1 MILTE
6 LLTFISLNVLEEIS
20 KLISGISHENGKTT
34 VEPVL
39 SGHLVFCGRLPKSR
53 ICFSPITVKRSWSPW
68 PSVSFFPT
76 STERSL

>member
-39 SGHLVFCGRLPKSR
+39 SGHLVFCGRLSKSR
-53 ICFSPITVKRSWSPW
+53 ICFSPITVKRSWSPL
-68 PSVSFFPT
+68 SKCH
-76 STERSL
+76 R